1 MNVLN
6 ELLVR
11 RPLASDLEVAL
22 DDADVEVLEEEVGLE
37 VHEDD
42 RPTLP
47 ATYLP
52 LAFDTASEA
61 FFVVRPEEI
70 ETDEWPVDEESE
82 EREYWAERRRR
93 SYGTW
98 VAVVFAGSLTLLAA
112 AWLPL
117 ISG

>member
-6 ELLVR
+6 ELSVR
-11 RPLASDLEVAL
+11 RALASHLEGAL
-22 DDADVEVLEEEVGLE
+22 DDADVEIIDEVELE
-37 VHEDD
+37 VDEDD

-47 ATYLP
+47 ATYVP

-61 FFVVRPEEI
+61 FFVVRQEEV
-70 ETDEWPVDEESE
+70 ETAEWLDDEESE

-93 SYGTW
+93 SYGRW

-112 AWLPL
+112 ACLPL

>member
-1 MNVLN
+1 MGTEAIVF
-6 ELLVR
+6 
-11 RPLASDLEVAL
+11 L
-22 DDADVEVLEEEVGLE
+22 DDEDVEMIEEVE
-37 VHEDD
+37 VDEDD

-47 ATYLP
+47 ATYVP

-61 FFVVRPEEI
+61 FFVVRPETLES
-70 ETDEWPVDEESE
+70 TDWVVDEETQA
-82 EREYWAERRRR
+82 REYWAERRRR
-93 SYGTW
+93 SYGKW